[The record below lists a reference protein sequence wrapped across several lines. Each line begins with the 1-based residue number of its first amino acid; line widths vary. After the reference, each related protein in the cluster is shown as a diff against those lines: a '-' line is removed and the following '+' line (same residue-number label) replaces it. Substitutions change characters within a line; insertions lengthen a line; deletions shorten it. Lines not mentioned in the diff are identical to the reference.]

1 MKNGKE
7 QITIVVDA
15 KLKKLCKKYGLT
27 VEQLLLQFQK
37 DAVNGRTLENYY
49 QQTLA
54 ELYLT
59 EIVADKAKVDRSS
72 VESVLVFMRSQE
84 IQNITSHQ
92 LPEGLSRTTKRILKE
107 CDYCKNHSKN

>member
-7 QITIVVDA
+7 QITIIVDA

-37 DAVNGRTLENYY
+37 DAINGKTLENYY
-49 QQTLA
+49 QQALA

-72 VESVLVFMRSQE
+72 VESVLVFMRSREAQK
-84 IQNITSHQ
+84 ITKQQ
-92 LPEGLSRTTKRILKE
+92 LPEGLSKTTKRILKE
-107 CDYCKNHSKN
+107 CNYCKTHTKN